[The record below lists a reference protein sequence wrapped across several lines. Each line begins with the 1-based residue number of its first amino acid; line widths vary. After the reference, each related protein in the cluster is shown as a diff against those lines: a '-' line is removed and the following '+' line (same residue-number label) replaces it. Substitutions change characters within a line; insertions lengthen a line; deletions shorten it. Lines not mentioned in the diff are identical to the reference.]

1 MAGDDARIGAETI
14 RLKRFKKPLWM
25 SPPFREV
32 TIWAI

>member
-1 MAGDDARIGAETI
+1 MKGMKCRQTGMAGEVWQALGFTV
-14 RLKRFKKPLWM
+14 